1 MDDAKTVD
9 GSQAFWGSLKAPEL
23 YRFFIEEAAD
33 GIFIGDPQG
42 RYLAVNPQAVALT
55 GYSVAELLGMSAADL
70 IPAEDLTNHASRM
83 ADLRPGRSAKIETR
97 IRRKDGGLLD
107 VEISS
112 RILPEGHRIEMVADI
127 TERKRAEATSAGLSP
142 LLEESLNEIYVFDAD
157 TLHFTAVNRGARE
170 NLGYTLEELRSLT
183 PLDLKPEL
191 DAQAFAELIRPLR
204 TGAKAKISFESRHRR
219 KNNSLYD
226 VEVHLQTAVFEGRA
240 VFVAIIIDVTARKLA
255 EEELRQANLVIE
267 NSPVVVFRWRATEG
281 WPVAMVSRNVIQF
294 GYTPEELLSGAVP
307 FAALVHPE
315 DLEQVGREV
324 LEYSQSGAERFEQE
338 YRIVTRD
345 GAVRWVDDRT
355 VVERDDG
362 GRIVFYQGIVID
374 ITARKLA
381 EAELRER
388 ENLLGSIFRASP
400 TGIGVVSDRVL
411 LAVNDRVC
419 QMIGCSRDEL
429 IGRSARVLY
438 PGDADF
444 EYVGTEKYRQIRE
457 RGTGSVETRWQCR
470 DGRII
475 DVLMSSTPI
484 DPGNLAAGVTFTAL
498 DITERKRAE
507 AALRS
512 SLEEKESLL
521 KEVHHRVKN
530 TLQVISSL
538 LSLQVHQAGSAAVRS
553 FLQDTQNRVRSMA
566 VLHEILYRSSNLARI
581 SFPQYVKSICAHLA
595 RSYAADAGN
604 IRLRREIAEISLS
617 MDQAVPAGL
626 IINEL
631 VSNAF
636 KHAFP
641 DRDGGEIL
649 VQVLSD
655 DDRRLVLRVA
665 DDGVGMPDKT
675 NQGAE
680 SLGLRLVDNLV
691 RQLDGRLT
699 IRSDPGA
706 AFQIVFPLRP
716 AERSDA

>member
-1 MDDAKTVD
+1 
-9 GSQAFWGSLKAPEL
+9 
-23 YRFFIEEAAD
+23 
-33 GIFIGDPQG
+33 
-42 RYLAVNPQAVALT
+42 
-55 GYSVAELLGMSAADL
+55 
-70 IPAEDLTNHASRM
+70 
-83 ADLRPGRSAKIETR
+83 
-97 IRRKDGGLLD
+97 
-107 VEISS
+107 
-112 RILPEGHRIEMVADI
+112 
-127 TERKRAEATSAGLSP
+127 
-142 LLEESLNEIYVFDAD
+142 
-157 TLHFTAVNRGARE
+157 
-170 NLGYTLEELRSLT
+170 
-183 PLDLKPEL
+183 
-191 DAQAFAELIRPLR
+191 
-204 TGAKAKISFESRHRR
+204 
-219 KNNSLYD
+219 
-226 VEVHLQTAVFEGRA
+226 
-240 VFVAIIIDVTARKLA
+240 
-255 EEELRQANLVIE
+255 
-267 NSPVVVFRWRATEG
+267 
-281 WPVAMVSRNVIQF
+281 VIQF
-294 GYTPEELLSGAVP
+294 GYTAQELLSGAVP
-307 FAALVHPE
+307 FSALVHPE
-315 DLEQVGREV
+315 DLEWVGREV
-324 LEYSQSGAERFEQE
+324 REYSESGAERFQQE
-338 YRIVTRD
+338 YRIVAKD

-355 VVERDDG
+355 VVERGADG
-362 GRIVFYQGIVID
+362 QILFYQGTVVD
-374 ITARKLA
+374 ITERKSA

-411 LAVNDRVC
+411 LAVNDRIC
-419 QMIGCSRDEL
+419 QMIGRSRDEL

-444 EYVGTEKYRQIRE
+444 EYVGAEKYRQIRE
-457 RGTGSVETRWQCR
+457 RGTGSVETRWQCK

-507 AALRS
+507 ETLRS

-538 LSLQVHQAGSAAVRS
+538 LNLQVRQAGSAAVRA

-566 VLHEILYRSSNLARI
+566 VLHEILYRSGNLARI

-604 IRLRREIAEISLS
+604 IRLRREIADISLS

-641 DRDGGEIL
+641 DRAGGEIL
-649 VQVLSD
+649 VQVRSD
-655 DDRRLVLRVA
+655 DDQRLVLRVA
-665 DDGVGMPDKT
+665 DDGVGMPADPK
-675 NQGAE
+675 NQGVEA
-680 SLGLRLVDNLV
+680 LGLRLVDNLV
-691 RQLDGRLT
+691 RQLDGQLT

-706 AFQIVFPLRP
+706 AFQIVFPVRP